1 MFVGHSQPS
10 QIQLRPVRELKPRP
24 GNPRA
29 HSRAQIRQIAR
40 SIEEFGFNCPILID
54 KDDQIVAGHGRF
66 EAARE
71 LGLSRVPTIRLEH
84 LTEAQARAFMLADN
98 RLAERSTWDRELLG
112 KELEF
117 LTSLDLEFDVTT
129 TGFSTGEIDVLLNPT
144 ADPPAAAED
153 EVPEPLADAVSRA
166 GDLWLLGDHR
176 ILCGDATDPVS
187 FSKLLGWRR
196 AQAVFVDPPYN
207 VAIDGH
213 VCGSGAIRHREFEMA
228 SGEMNPEQFT
238 TFLEEA
244 LRPLA
249 RMSADGALL
258 FVCMDWR
265 HTFELTSAARRL
277 ELDLKNLVVW
287 RKDNAGMGSLYR
299 SQHELIFVMKSGQ
312 KPHINNVELGRFGR
326 YRTNV
331 WEYPGANSLRKDRRG
346 DLEMH
351 PTVKPVALVADAIC
365 DASNRDGI
373 ILDSF
378 GGSGTTLIAAHKTG
392 RRGYLVEIDP
402 LYIDVTIRRFQKLTG
417 IDAVLAE
424 SKQTFDAVAAERL
437 PARTA
442 APEAI
447 ARRNRKRRRHG

>member
-1 MFVGHSQPS
+1 MFVDRAKPA
-10 QIQLRPVRELKPRP
+10 QIQLRPLRELKPRP
-24 GNPRA
+24 GNPRS
-29 HSRAQIRQIAR
+29 HSRAQVRQIAR
-40 SIEEFGFNCPILID
+40 SIEEFGFNSPILID

-66 EAARE
+66 EAARH
-71 LGLSRVPTIRLEH
+71 LGLPRVPTIRLEH

-117 LTSLDLEFDVTT
+117 LTSVNLEFDVTT
-129 TGFSTGEIDVLLNPT
+129 TGFSTGEIDVLLNS
-144 ADPPAAAED
+144 AVEPPAAAED
-153 EVPEPLADAVSRA
+153 EIVEPVGTAAVSRL
-166 GDLWLLGDHR
+166 GDRWLLGDHR

-228 SGEMNPEQFT
+228 SGEMNSAQFT

-265 HTFELTSAARRL
+265 HTFELTAASRRL
-277 ELDLKNLVVW
+277 DLDLKNLVVW

-331 WEYPGANSLRKDRRG
+331 WEYPGVNSLRKDRRG

-392 RRGYLVEIDP
+392 RRGFLMEIDP
-402 LYIDVTIRRFQKLTG
+402 LYVDVTIRRFQKLTG
-417 IDAVLAE
+417 IEAVLAE
-424 SKQTFDAVAAERL
+424 TKQPFDAVAAERV
-437 PARTA
+437 PVATESRKAT
-442 APEAI
+442 
-447 ARRNRKRRRHG
+447 RRGRARRHG

>member
-1 MFVGHSQPS
+1 MLIAPAKPA
-10 QIQLRPVRELKPRP
+10 QIQLRPTRELKPRP
-24 GNPRA
+24 GNPRS

-40 SIEEFGFNCPILID
+40 SIEEFGFNSPILID

-66 EAARE
+66 EAARH
-71 LGLSRVPTIRLEH
+71 LGLPRVPTIRLEH

-98 RLAERSTWDRELLG
+98 RLAERSNWDRELLG

-117 LTSLDLEFDVTT
+117 LTSVNLEFDITT
-129 TGFSTGEIDVLLNPT
+129 TGFSTGEIDVLLNST
-144 ADPPAAAED
+144 VEPPEAAED
-153 EVPEPLADAVSRA
+153 EVPEPVGTVAVSRL

-187 FSKLLGWRR
+187 FSSLLGWRR

-228 SGEMNPEQFT
+228 SGEMNSAQFT
-238 TFLEEA
+238 SFLEEA

-249 RMSADGALL
+249 RMSVDGALL

-265 HTFELTSAARRL
+265 HTFELTAASRRL
-277 ELDLKNLVVW
+277 DLELKNLVVW

-331 WEYPGANSLRKDRRG
+331 WEYPGVNSLRKDRRG

-392 RRGYLVEIDP
+392 RRGYLMEIDP
-402 LYIDVTIRRFQKLTG
+402 LYVDVTIRRFQKLTG
-417 IDAVLAE
+417 IEAVLADT
-424 SKQTFDAVAAERL
+424 KQPFDAVAAERV
-437 PARTA
+437 PVTTVSRKAT
-442 APEAI
+442 
-447 ARRNRKRRRHG
+447 RRRRKRRHG

>member
-1 MFVGHSQPS
+1 MFLDRAKPA
-10 QIQLRPVRELKPRP
+10 QIQLRPLRELKPRP
-24 GNPRA
+24 GNPRS

-40 SIEEFGFNCPILID
+40 SIEEFGFNSPILID

-66 EAARE
+66 EAARH
-71 LGLSRVPTIRLEH
+71 LGLPRVPTIRLEH
-84 LTEAQARAFMLADN
+84 LTEAQARAFMIADN
-98 RLAERSTWDRELLG
+98 RLAERSNWDRELLG

-117 LTSLDLEFDVTT
+117 LTSVNLEFDITT
-129 TGFSTGEIDVLLNPT
+129 TGFSTGEIDVLLNST
-144 ADPPAAAED
+144 AEPPEAAED
-153 EVPEPLADAVSRA
+153 EVVEPVGTVAVSRL
-166 GDLWLLGDHR
+166 GDLWHLGDHR
-176 ILCGDATDPVS
+176 ILCADAIAPSS

-213 VCGSGAIRHREFEMA
+213 VCGSGAIRHREFQMA
-228 SGEMNPEQFT
+228 SGEMNSAQFT

-265 HTFELTSAARRL
+265 HTFELTSASRRL
-277 ELDLKNLVVW
+277 DLDLKNLVVW

-331 WEYPGANSLRKDRRG
+331 WEYPGVNSLRKERQG

-365 DASNRDGI
+365 DASHRDGL

-392 RRGYLVEIDP
+392 RRGYLMEIDP
-402 LYIDVTIRRFQKLTG
+402 LYVDVTIRRFQKLTG
-417 IDAVLAE
+417 IEAVLAE
-424 SKQTFDAVAAERL
+424 SKQPFEAVAAERI
-437 PARTA
+437 PVTA
-442 APEAI
+442 VS
-447 ARRNRKRRRHG
+447 RKANGRRRKHRHG

>member
-1 MFVGHSQPS
+1 MFVDRVKSA
-10 QIQLRPVRELKPRP
+10 QIQLRPLRELKPRP
-24 GNPRA
+24 GNPRS

-40 SIEEFGFNCPILID
+40 SIEEFGFNSPILID
-54 KDDQIVAGHGRF
+54 KDDQIIAGHGRF
-66 EAARE
+66 EAARH
-71 LGLSRVPTIRLEH
+71 LGLPRVPTIRLEH
-84 LTEAQARAFMLADN
+84 LTDAQARAFMIADN
-98 RLAERSTWDRELLG
+98 RLAERSNWDRELLG

-117 LTSLDLEFDVTT
+117 LTSVNLEFDITT
-129 TGFSTGEIDVLLNPT
+129 TGFSTGEIDVLLNST
-144 ADPPAAAED
+144 VEPPEAAED
-153 EVPEPLADAVSRA
+153 EIVEPVGAVAVSHL
-166 GDLWLLGDHR
+166 GDLWHLGDHR
-176 ILCGDATDPVS
+176 VLCGDATGPGS
-187 FSKLLGWRR
+187 FAKLLGWRR

-228 SGEMNPEQFT
+228 SGEMNSAQFT

-265 HTFELTSAARRL
+265 HMFELTSASRRL
-277 ELDLKNLVVW
+277 DLDLKNLVVW

-331 WEYPGANSLRKDRRG
+331 WEYPGVNSLRKDRQG

-365 DASNRDGI
+365 DASNRDGL

-392 RRGYLVEIDP
+392 RRGYLMEIDP
-402 LYIDVTIRRFQKLTG
+402 LYVDVTIRRFRKLTG
-417 IDAVLAE
+417 IEAVLAE
-424 SKQTFDAVAAERL
+424 TKQPFEAVAAERI
-437 PARTA
+437 PVTDVTHKA
-442 APEAI
+442 
-447 ARRNRKRRRHG
+447 NGRRRKHRHG

>member
-1 MFVGHSQPS
+1 MFVGHSKPS
-10 QIQLRPVRELKPRP
+10 QIQLRPIRELKPRP
-24 GNPRA
+24 GNPRS

-71 LGLSRVPTIRLEH
+71 LGLARVPTIRLEH

-166 GDLWLLGDHR
+166 GDLWLLRDHR
-176 ILCGDATDPVS
+176 ILCGDATAPVS
-187 FSKLLGWRR
+187 FSRLLGWRR

-402 LYIDVTIRRFQKLTG
+402 LYVDVTIRRFQKLTG
-417 IDAVLAE
+417 IDAMLAD
-424 SKQTFDAVAAERL
+424 SKQTFDAVAAERA
-437 PARTA
+437 PVAKSAAEATARA
-442 APEAI
+442 
-447 ARRNRKRRRHG
+447 NRKRRRHG